1 MGVFAGQ
8 TETAANLLS
17 RSFVMNFLRAA
28 AL

>member
-17 RSFVMNFLRAA
+17 RSFAMNFPQAA